1 MGCGLGCKKERHNLV
16 SLPSWIKLFELGGI
30 GGVGVQSA
38 DGPAKGEFDIKLLS
52 LRDLLS
58 KNEIIKKL
66 SQKQTNKAKRGK

>member
-1 MGCGLGCKKERHNLV
+1 V
-16 SLPSWIKLFELGGI
+16 SLPSLIKLFELGGI

-66 SQKQTNKAKRGK
+66 SQKQNSYNLRNRCKGIL